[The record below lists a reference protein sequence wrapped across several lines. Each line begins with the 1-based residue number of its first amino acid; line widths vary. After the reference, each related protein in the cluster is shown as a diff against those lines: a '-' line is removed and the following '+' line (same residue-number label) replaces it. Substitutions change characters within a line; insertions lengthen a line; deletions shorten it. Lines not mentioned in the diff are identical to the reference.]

1 MRCSTGH
8 RTFPAKMNLDTID
21 WAALERLRSGFLQR
35 SAGAS
40 DYWRTAG
47 DLASYDQTF
56 AQRIGWKWDYVLNE
70 LSRRGWAPPTGAVL
84 DWGCGSGI
92 AGRVYLDHFGPGT
105 ATRLI
110 LWDRSRLAMEFARG
124 RVQKKFPELRVDL
137 SAGAEERADVL
148 LLSHVLNELDG
159 SQEEGL
165 FDSISHATA
174 VVWVESGDRETSRR
188 LSSIRDRLGES
199 FNSVAPCT
207 HRAPCG
213 MLIPGNEAHWC
224 HHFATPPPHVFTD
237 GNWARFAVLAG
248 IDLRSLPL
256 SFLVLDRRPVS
267 EPPAGAARVVGQP
280 RVYKGYALMLGCTAE
295 GIAERRLT
303 KRHFTAEFRQLKKGR
318 IEPLQVWE
326 CEGDEIVKAR
336 PL

>member
-1 MRCSTGH
+1 MD
-8 RTFPAKMNLDTID
+8 LETID
-21 WAALERLRSGFLQR
+21 WAALERLRAGFLQR
-35 SAGAS
+35 SAGAH
-40 DYWRTAG
+40 DYWRTVS

-56 AQRIGWKWDYVLNE
+56 AQRIGWKWDYVLNQ
-70 LSRRGWAPPTGAVL
+70 LSRRGWVPPTGVVL

-92 AGRVYLDHFGPGT
+92 AGRACLHHFGLGA

-124 RVQKKFPELRVDL
+124 RAEARFPGLQVDL
-137 SAGAEERADVL
+137 SDSAKARGDVV
-148 LLSHVLNELDG
+148 LLSHVLSELDDNQQADLL
-159 SQEEGL
+159 S
-165 FDSISHATA
+165 SIAQATA

-188 LSSIRDRLGES
+188 LSSIRDRLADP
-199 FNSVAPCT
+199 FNIVAPCT
-207 HRAPCG
+207 HRAACG
-213 MLIPGNEAHWC
+213 MLAPGNEAHWC

-237 GNWARFAVLAG
+237 GNWARFAALAG

-256 SFLVLDRRPVS
+256 SFLVLDRRPVP
-267 EPPAGAARVVGQP
+267 EPPAGAVRVIGQP
-280 RVYKGYALMLGCTAE
+280 RLYKGYALMVGCTAA

-303 KRHFTAEFRQLKKGR
+303 KRHFNADFRQLKKGR

-326 CEGDEIVKAR
+326 CEGEEIVKAR